1 MKIKLSLE
9 QFRDLFTKYNRADNF
24 TYEAINLIYNHL
36 IDEDDID
43 IVAICCQYNEM
54 SFDEAVKYF
63 NIDFDEESELIE
75 TCVYKYLTQKTFVLG
90 VTDNTILF
98 EVC

>member
-1 MKIKLSLE
+1 MKIEIGLE

-24 TYEAINLIYNHL
+24 TYEAIALLYDHL
-36 IDEDDID
+36 IDDDDIN
-43 IVAICCQYNEM
+43 IISICCQYNEM
-54 SFDEAVKYF
+54 TFDEAVKYF
-63 NIDFDEESELIE
+63 NIDYDEESELIE
-75 TCVYKYLTQKTFVLG
+75 TCVYNYLTRKTFVVG